1 MARNKYP
8 EETVEKILTA
18 AKRLFLEKGY
28 ERTTIQDIVDQLGG
42 LTKGAVY
49 HHFKSKEEIMDAVTE
64 KMFWDNDPF
73 EKVRGREDLT
83 GLEKMKEVIRLTQ
96 EPDWSSLARQSMPI
110 LKNPKLLAKCIEDN
124 QRIAAPRWLALIEE
138 GMADGSIRTEYPRE
152 AAELLTLL
160 DTVWMAPTIFPATRE
175 EVLHKFR
182 CVGEIFANLG
192 VPLIDEEMLELAD
205 KYFQLVPPEFME

>member
-28 ERTTIQDIVDQLGG
+28 EHTTIQDIVDQLGG

-124 QRIAAPRWLALIEE
+124 QRIATPRWLALIEE

-192 VPLIDEEMLELAD
+192 VPIIDEEMLELAD

>member
-28 ERTTIQDIVDQLGG
+28 EHTTIQDIVDQLGG

-124 QRIAAPRWLALIEE
+124 QRIATPRWLALIEE

-192 VPLIDEEMLELAD
+192 VPIIDQEMLDLAD
-205 KYFQLVPPEFME
+205 KYFQLVPPEFMQ

>member
-8 EETVEKILTA
+8 EETVEKILTV

-28 ERTTIQDIVDQLGG
+28 EHTTIQDIVDQLGG

-124 QRIAAPRWLALIEE
+124 QRIATPRWLALIEE

-192 VPLIDEEMLELAD
+192 VPVIDEEMLDMAGR
-205 KYFQLVPPEFME
+205 YFQLVPPEFMR

>member
-8 EETVEKILTA
+8 EETVEKILTVA
-18 AKRLFLEKGY
+18 MRLFLEKGY
-28 ERTTIQDIVDQLGG
+28 EKTTIQDIVDQLGG

-124 QRIAAPRWLALIEE
+124 QRIATPRWLALIEE
-138 GMADGSIRTEYPRE
+138 GLADGSIRTEYPRE

-160 DTVWMAPTIFPATRE
+160 DTIWMAPTIFPATRE

-192 VPLIDEEMLELAD
+192 VPIIDQEMLDLAD
-205 KYFQLVPPEFME
+205 KYFQLVPPEFMQ

>member
-18 AKRLFLEKGY
+18 ARKLFLEKGY
-28 ERTTIQDIVDQLGG
+28 EHTTIQDIVDQLGG

-124 QRIAAPRWLALIEE
+124 QRIATPRWLALIEE

>member
-8 EETVEKILTA
+8 EETVEKILTVA
-18 AKRLFLEKGY
+18 MRLFLEKGY
-28 ERTTIQDIVDQLGG
+28 EHTTIQDIVDQLGG

-64 KMFWDNDPF
+64 KMFWDNNPF

-124 QRIAAPRWLALIEE
+124 QRIATPRWLALIEE

-192 VPLIDEEMLELAD
+192 IPLIDEEMLALAD
-205 KYFQLVPPEFME
+205 RYFQLVPPEFME

>member
-18 AKRLFLEKGY
+18 ARQLFLEKGY
-28 ERTTIQDIVDQLGG
+28 EHTTIQDIVDQLGG

-64 KMFWDNDPF
+64 KMFWDNNPF
-73 EKVRGREDLT
+73 EKVRGRGDLT

-96 EPDWSSLARQSMPI
+96 EPEWSSLARQSMPI

-124 QRIAAPRWLALIEE
+124 QRIATPRWLALIEE

-182 CVGEIFANLG
+182 CVGEIFAGLG
-192 VPLIDEEMLELAD
+192 VPIIDQEMLDLAD
-205 KYFQLVPPEFME
+205 KYFQLVPPELMQ

>member
-28 ERTTIQDIVDQLGG
+28 EHTTIQDIVDQLGG

-124 QRIAAPRWLALIEE
+124 QRIATPRWLALIEE

-152 AAELLTLL
+152 AAELLTLV

-192 VPLIDEEMLELAD
+192 VPIIDQEMLDLAD
-205 KYFQLVPPEFME
+205 KYFQLVPPEFMQ

>member
-8 EETVEKILTA
+8 EETVEKILTVA
-18 AKRLFLEKGY
+18 MRLFLEKGY
-28 ERTTIQDIVDQLGG
+28 EHTTIQDIVDQLGG

-83 GLEKMKEVIRLTQ
+83 GLEKMKEVVRLTQ

-124 QRIAAPRWLALIEE
+124 QRIATPRWLALIEE

-192 VPLIDEEMLELAD
+192 VPLIDEEMLALAD
-205 KYFQLVPPEFME
+205 KYFQLVPPEFMQ

>member
-18 AKRLFLEKGY
+18 ARRLFLEKGY
-28 ERTTIQDIVDQLGG
+28 EKTTIQDIVDQLGG

-64 KMFWDNDPF
+64 KMFWDNNPF
-73 EKVRGREDLT
+73 EKVRGRTDLT

-96 EPDWSSLARQSMPI
+96 EPEWSSLARQSMPI

-124 QRIAAPRWLALIEE
+124 QRIATPRWLALIEE

-192 VPLIDEEMLELAD
+192 VPVIDEEMLELAD
-205 KYFQLVPPEFME
+205 KYFQLVPPEFMQ

>member
-1 MARNKYP
+1 MVRNKYP

-18 AKRLFLEKGY
+18 ARRLFLEKGY
-28 ERTTIQDIVDQLGG
+28 EKTTIQDIVDQLGG

-49 HHFKSKEEIMDAVTE
+49 HHFKSKEEIMNALTT
-64 KMFWDNDPF
+64 KMFFDDNPF
-73 EKVRGREDLT
+73 EKVRGREVLT
-83 GLEKMKEVIRLTQ
+83 GLEKMKEVVRLTQ
-96 EPDWSSLARQSMPI
+96 EPEWSSLSRQSLPL
-110 LKNPKLLAKCIEDN
+110 LKNPHMLATIIEEN
-124 QRIAAPRWLALIEE
+124 RTIAAPLWLELIEE

-160 DTVWMAPTIFPATRE
+160 DTLWMAPTIFPATRE

-182 CVGEIFANLG
+182 CAGEIFANLG

-205 KYFQLVPPEFME
+205 KYFQLLPPEFL

>member
-18 AKRLFLEKGY
+18 ARRLFLEKGY
-28 ERTTIQDIVDQLGG
+28 EQTTIQDIVDQLGG

-124 QRIAAPRWLALIEE
+124 QRIATPRWLALIEE

-192 VPLIDEEMLELAD
+192 VPIIDEEMLELAD